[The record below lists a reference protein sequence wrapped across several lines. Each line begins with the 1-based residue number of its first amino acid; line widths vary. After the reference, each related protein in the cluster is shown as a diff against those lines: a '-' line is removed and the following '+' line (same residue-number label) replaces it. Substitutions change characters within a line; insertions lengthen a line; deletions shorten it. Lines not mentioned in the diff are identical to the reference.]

1 MASTPGEP
9 FLRAKVKPLKL
20 KPRCS
25 EFSRLGPKPENYAST
40 GSRATGPIELE
51 QNNKLASLYGSDD
64 FSALRHCRAPC
75 EHYQLLIVNI
85 AP

>member
-40 GSRATGPIELE
+40 GSRATGPRTGAKQQACFLVR
-51 QNNKLASLYGSDD
+51 Q
-64 FSALRHCRAPC
+64 
-75 EHYQLLIVNI
+75 
-85 AP
+85 